1 VFKRSSVTYLLFFS
15 IDISLTVLALRLAKF
30 LREIIPVGV
39 YLDEPL
45 QFSPWLYLI
54 VPIIWGV
61 VFAALKVYSPARA
74 LRYTEDLPTVWG
86 GITGASLIF
95 TGMLTAVSGTLP
107 LPVFLFLC
115 LRYPLS

>member
-1 VFKRSSVTYLLFFS
+1 MFKRSSVTCLFFFS

-45 QFSPWLYLI
+45 QFRPWLYLI

-61 VFAALKVYSPARA
+61 GFAALKADSLARA
-74 LRYTEDLPTVWG
+74 LRYTEDLPTRWG
-86 GITGASLIF
+86 ESPGLLTCCFGNSPASCFSI
-95 TGMLTAVSGTLP
+95 S
-107 LPVFLFLC
+107 
-115 LRYPLS
+115 LS